1 MLARFTRLTR
11 LTRLTLTPRK
21 QADRFKQPAHA
32 TRSTILHSVILA
44 LLIDNDL
51 IFLEKKI

>member
-1 MLARFTRLTR
+1 MLARFTR

-21 QADRFKQPAHA
+21 QAEGFKHPAHA
-32 TRSTILHSVILA
+32 TRFTILHSAILA

>member
-1 MLARFTRLTR
+1 MFARFTRLAGF
-11 LTRLTLTPRK
+11 TLTPRE
-21 QADRFKQPAHA
+21 QAERFKHPAHD

-51 IFLEKKI
+51 IFLEK